1 MTSKP
6 GVPIHGTVAC
16 AAALLEGEYA
26 VPGQNDQ
33 RPRWTQLPALR
44 HRNFRIFCASQMGTV
59 MGLQML
65 ALAQVWLVLELTHDP
80 VQVGLVSALQGLPVI
95 ALALVAGMVADR
107 FLKRRVLVAAYS
119 AVVLVSLAMGVLA
132 LTGTIQVWQALV
144 LVFVI
149 GCGLAMSLPA
159 RQSFIIEMVGRQDLA
174 SAVGLFTAMFH
185 AGGFIG
191 PTIGGLIIATLTATT
206 GSGVVGT
213 GAAIVISAVASASV
227 VLGLLFIRDEELY
240 LDELDGPDRRRPTSL
255 RDLFGAFEYLRGARP
270 TLVILLTAGSVAVM
284 AANYPV
290 LVPVA
295 GREAGFGAGEVGFLM
310 SLYAVGSL
318 VAALW
323 IGLGGASG
331 STVILAG
338 GALLGTASLLFG
350 LAGQPVIWPLL
361 MVVAGLGGS
370 ALRTATNAKV
380 QFDSPGPVRGR
391 VMSVFF
397 LAFEGISPVGGLLA
411 GSIAAFGGARAAFT
425 FSGVSALILVAIGAR
440 SILGR
445 RNRVVKAEPDA
456 TGTA

>member
-1 MTSKP
+1 
-6 GVPIHGTVAC
+6 
-16 AAALLEGEYA
+16 
-26 VPGQNDQ
+26 
-33 RPRWTQLPALR
+33 
-44 HRNFRIFCASQMGTV
+44 

-65 ALAQVWLVLELTHDP
+65 ALAEVWLVLELTHDP

-95 ALALVAGMVADR
+95 ALALVAGMLADR
-107 FLKRRVLVAAYS
+107 YLKRRILLAAYS
-119 AVVLVSLAMGVLA
+119 AVVLVALAMGALA
-132 LTGTIQVWQALV
+132 LAGTVQTWQALV

-149 GCGLAMSLPA
+149 GCGLAISLPA

-174 SAVGLFTAMFH
+174 SAVGLFTALFH

-191 PTIGGLIIATLTATT
+191 PTIGGLIIATLTVAT

-227 VLGLLFIRDEELY
+227 VLGLLLIRDDELY
-240 LDELDGPDRRRPTSL
+240 LEELDGPDRRRPTSL
-255 RDLFGAFEYLRGARP
+255 RDLFGAFEYLRTARP

-295 GREAGFGAGEVGFLM
+295 GREVGFGAGEVGFLM

-318 VAALW
+318 AAALW

-331 STVILAG
+331 TTVLLG
-338 GALLGTASLLFG
+338 GCALLGVASLVFG
-350 LAGQPVIWPLL
+350 VVDQPAIWPFL
-361 MVVAGLGGS
+361 MIAAGLGGS
-370 ALRTATNAKV
+370 AMRTATNAKV

-411 GSIAAFGGARAAFT
+411 GSIASLGGARAAFV

-440 SILGR
+440 SIRGR
-445 RNRVVKAEPDA
+445 RRQVPEAEPDA
-456 TGTA
+456 TGSA